1 MARINLAILIT
12 AQMCFTSG
20 SILLV
25 TIGGIVGSRIAPSPA
40 LATLPVSLMV
50 VGTALATVPA
60 ALLMQRFGRRAG
72 FCGAALIGI
81 AGSLAGARAMGGDVF
96 WLFCAAALTIGFTLA
111 FAQQFRFAAAES
123 VVPER
128 AGQAVSFILLG
139 SIGGAL
145 LGPELVARSAA
156 WDAAHPFRAAL
167 VALAGLQ
174 ALAGLLLL
182 GLRPVRAVEAAAD
195 ATPPR
200 PLGEI
205 VRTPLFAVAV
215 LGGLVGQ
222 GVMTFLMT
230 ATPVSMHV
238 VDGHG
243 MVETAEVIRAHVVA
257 MYLPSLV
264 SAALIARFG
273 PHRLMAV
280 GAAAMVAT
288 VALGLSGQAVI
299 HYWFA
304 LVLLG
309 VGWNFLFVGGTTLL
323 VGTYRPSERFR
334 AQAVNDFSVFG
345 TSALASLLAGT
356 VMLQLGWTTLLLL
369 ALPPLVLILVV
380 LWRSRPVAGDEAL
393 AQGS

>member
-1 MARINLAILIT
+1 MRINLLILLL
-12 AQMCFTSG
+12 AQLGFTSG
-20 SILLV
+20 SVLLV
-25 TIGGIVGSRIAPSPA
+25 TIGGIVGSRVAPSMT

-50 VGTALATVPA
+50 VGTALATIPA

-72 FCGAALIGI
+72 FSGAALVGV
-81 AGSLAGARAMGGDVF
+81 AGSCIGAHALGLPGEPGF
-96 WLFCAAALTIGFTLA
+96 WLFCVAALTVGVTLA

-123 VVPER
+123 VSPER

-145 LGPELVARSAA
+145 LGPELVARSAQ
-156 WDAAHPFRAAL
+156 WNPELPFRAAL
-167 VALAGLQ
+167 LGLAVLQ
-174 ALAGLLLL
+174 GLAGLLLL
-182 GLRPVRAVEAAAD
+182 GLRPVPAIEAAAD
-195 ATPPR
+195 ASPAR
-200 PLGEI
+200 PLSELI
-205 VRTPLFAVAV
+205 RSPLFLVAV
-215 LGGLVGQ
+215 LGGMTGQ

-243 MVETAEVIRAHVVA
+243 IAETAEVIRAHVVA

-264 SAALIARFG
+264 AAALITRLG
-273 PHRLMAV
+273 PQRLMAA
-280 GAAAMVAT
+280 GALTMLCT
-288 VALGLSGQAVI
+288 VILGLQGHEVM

-323 VGTYRPSERFR
+323 VSTYRPSERFR

-345 TSALASLLAGT
+345 TSALASLLAGSLL
-356 VMLQLGWTTLLLL
+356 LQLGWALVLLL
-369 ALPPLVLILVV
+369 ALPPLLGMLLL
-380 LWRSRPVAGDEAL
+380 LWFRRERRAVAAL
-393 AQGS
+393 